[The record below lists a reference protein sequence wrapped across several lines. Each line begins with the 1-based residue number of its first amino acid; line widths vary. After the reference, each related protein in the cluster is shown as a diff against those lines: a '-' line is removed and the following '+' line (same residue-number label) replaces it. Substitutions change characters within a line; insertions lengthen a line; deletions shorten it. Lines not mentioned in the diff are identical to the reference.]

1 MDLSLRQFWLLF
13 TTYKDPKKTKN
24 KPNQA
29 LYRDTC
35 TSNNLHCV
43 PTAPGSLAVLLKSQN
58 TSHCFI
64 CIFILYSFVTKYIFC
79 IHCFCEGF
87 IRLCIF
93 KMQVQNRYPICPCH
107 SCENGNSPMYWHK
120 TLCIHKFC
128 FIVNI
133 YIQNLLFIF
142 FFKCDTSNFLVVER
156 GGGVK

>member
-1 MDLSLRQFWLLF
+1 MKTIRIINKKVDINICKTLK
-13 TTYKDPKKTKN
+13 TTCGSFLKAVLTSFHNLQRSKKKNKN

-64 CIFILYSFVTKYIFC
+64 CISILYSFVTEYIFC

-107 SCENGNSPMYWHK
+107 SCENGNSPMY
-120 TLCIHKFC
+120 
-128 FIVNI
+128 
-133 YIQNLLFIF
+133 
-142 FFKCDTSNFLVVER
+142 
-156 GGGVK
+156 

>member
-43 PTAPGSLAVLLKSQN
+43 PTVPGSLAVLLKSQN

-64 CIFILYSFVTKYIFC
+64 CIFILYSFVTEYIFC

-133 YIQNLLFIF
+133 YIQNLLFIYI
-142 FFKCDTSNFLVVER
+142 FLNVILVNSW
-156 GGGVK
+156 